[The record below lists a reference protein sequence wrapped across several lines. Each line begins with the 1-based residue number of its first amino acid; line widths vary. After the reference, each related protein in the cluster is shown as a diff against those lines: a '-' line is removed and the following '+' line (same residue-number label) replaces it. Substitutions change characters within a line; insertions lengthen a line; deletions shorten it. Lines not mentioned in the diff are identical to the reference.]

1 MLSALA
7 VGVVVVVLGL
17 VPPLRNAFRSLD
29 IWFGDWML
37 RVSDGLEVREDFV
50 FLGIDEASMGLSRVD
65 DELIGRVPEL
75 AMMRE
80 RFPWDRRVWASAID
94 RLADA
99 GARLII
105 LDLNF
110 PEPTEP
116 AADEALMAAILRHQ
130 DKVVLVSAFAT
141 VGEQQTVLV
150 EPMPEFF
157 GEGEV
162 ETACGYANFWPDEID
177 GLVRR
182 VRFQWSMSE
191 ANGERRR
198 KNEPMVP
205 SLAAEAI
212 RMLGG
217 EVPHGSREIRWGL
230 AKEPKIPVEKFAT
243 RVYPPVSVSGIFVPE
258 EWEQIFAGGGFFHD
272 KVVMIGPAAPRFQ
285 DLHQTP
291 AGMITGPQL
300 HLQALASGLAGE
312 GVTRPG
318 LGGAWPAAL
327 LGGAG
332 LALALLWVAMVRRP
346 LVSALGAMLLALL
359 LIGAVILWGTATF
372 QLVSTSL
379 GLAAFAMGGV
389 AAQAFDL
396 LTERLERG
404 RVTRE
409 FRRFVSR
416 DVADALVADPEHYL
430 EAAAGRRRKVVV
442 LFSDVRGF
450 TGRSESSDPADLVVQ
465 LNEYLTSM
473 VDVVFRHGGTLDK
486 FIGDA
491 VMAHW
496 GALGGGNEEE
506 HSTRALAAACDML
519 EELEV
524 LNERWRSRGKA
535 PFHIGVGVHLG
546 EVVAGEIGSP
556 ERTEFGVIGDAVN
569 LASRL
574 EGLTKT
580 FRTEL
585 IISEHVYRGAGLPGG
600 WRGAGRVQVVGRER
614 PVRLFARV
622 FGEGTEAFEA
632 GVAHFEAGAFVAAM
646 ERFHEVL
653 ASRPDDRLAE
663 KFLEWAVEYE
673 KTPPDEWE
681 GVLVMESK

>member
-1 MLSALA
+1 MVVALV
-7 VGVVVVVLGL
+7 VGVLVVVLGL
-17 VPPLRNAFRSLD
+17 VPPLRGVFRALD
-29 IWFGDWML
+29 TWVGDWTL
-37 RVSDGLEVREDFV
+37 RVSKGLEVRDDFV
-50 FLGIDEASMGLSRVD
+50 FLGIDEASMGVTRVD
-65 DELIGRVPEL
+65 DGLVGEVPEL
-75 AMMRE
+75 AMMRQ
-80 RFPWDRRVWASAID
+80 RFPWDRRVWASSID

-105 LDLNF
+105 VDLNF
-110 PEPTEP
+110 PEPTVAE
-116 AADEALMAAILRHQ
+116 ADEALAAAILRHQ
-130 DKVVLVSAFAT
+130 DKVLLVSAFAT
-141 VGEQQTVLV
+141 VGEESTVLV
-150 EPMPEFF
+150 EPLPEFF
-157 GEGEV
+157 GEGDV

-177 GLVRR
+177 GLVRH

-191 ANGERRR
+191 ANGEARK

-212 RMLGG
+212 RMIGG
-217 EVPHGSREIRWGL
+217 EVPEGEQEIRWGL
-230 AKEPKIPVEKFAT
+230 AKEPKIPLEKFAT
-243 RVYPPVSVSGIFVPE
+243 RVYAPHSVSGIFVPN
-258 EWEQIFAGGGFFHD
+258 EWEEIFGGGEYFRG

-300 HLQALASGLAGE
+300 HLQALASGLAGA

-318 LGGAWPAAL
+318 LGGGWAAAV

-332 LALALLWVAMVRRP
+332 VALAVLWVAVVRRP
-346 LVSALGAMLLALL
+346 LVSALGAMLLALV
-359 LIGAVILWGTATF
+359 LIVAVVWWGTATF
-372 QLVSTSL
+372 QLVSASL

-389 AAQAFDL
+389 AAQGFDL

-416 DVADALVADPEHYL
+416 DVADALVADPQRYV
-430 EAAAGRRRKVVV
+430 EAAAGRRRRVAV

-450 TGRSESSDPADLVVQ
+450 TGRSENSDPAELVEQ
-465 LNEYLTSM
+465 LNEYLTRM
-473 VDVVFRHGGTLDK
+473 VEVVFRNGGTLDK

-496 GALGGGNEEE
+496 GALDEGRDED
-506 HSTRALAAACDML
+506 HAMKALLAGREML

-524 LNERWRSRGKA
+524 LNRGWKQAGKA
-535 PFHIGVGVHLG
+535 PFRIGVGVHLG
-546 EVVAGEIGSP
+546 EVVAGELGSP
-556 ERTEFGVIGDAVN
+556 EKIEFGVIGDAVN

-585 IISEHVYRGAGLPGG
+585 IVSEDVFRTAGKPDGF
-600 WRGAGRVQVVGRER
+600 RGAGRVQVKGRPAAGQVVCAGLRGGDGEFCGWR
-614 PVRLFARV
+614 GALRGRCVRGGDGAVSRGAR
-622 FGEGTEAFEA
+622 GGA
-632 GVAHFEAGAFVAAM
+632 G
-646 ERFHEVL
+646 
-653 ASRPDDRLAE
+653 
-663 KFLEWAVEYE
+663 
-673 KTPPDEWE
+673 
-681 GVLVMESK
+681 